1 MKRPKFAALKT
12 VLCLVGAVFTLWF
25 SPAFLYPQT
34 PGTDNPQQQS
44 TTSRPRGQARTSLP
58 ANMTDTPGD
67 NAPASSSA
75 LPNTPAQVNT
85 SSSRSQTHP
94 TVSGQAT
101 VPTTDSSGRPIRN
114 ATTTNLPYPT
124 QTRRG
129 TPQSEPI
136 EAFSPTDLTTFQR
149 PSLIT
154 QAVVLAM
161 LSMLPFIIM
170 ILTSFLKIVV
180 VLSLLRTALGV
191 QQAPPNQII
200 NGVAFLLSLF
210 IMYPTGLKMYDAAQG
225 VINNG
230 QAPDSLMSAGS
241 SAYVIQVA
249 SAAREPLRD
258 YLKRN
263 SSSRH
268 QALFYRL
275 AYRGL
280 PEQYRADLKPDDFMV
295 LIPSYIT
302 GQLKDAFEIGV
313 LIYIPFFVIDLVT
326 SNILLA
332 MGMMML
338 SPVTISMPLKL
349 FLLVMLDGW
358 TILIEGLV
366 KTFQ

>member
-1 MKRPKFAALKT
+1 MQALRFLSCKSLIWAVVILIVLGLAPKT
-12 VLCLVGAVFTLWF
+12 VYSQGT
-25 SPAFLYPQT
+25 PATSSTTTTSNT
-34 PGTDNPQQQS
+34 PGR
-44 TTSRPRGQARTSLP
+44 TTSAANRT
-58 ANMTDTPGD
+58 
-67 NAPASSSA
+67 
-75 LPNTPAQVNT
+75 NTTNT
-85 SSSRSQTHP
+85 SAQEKKAVPSNVT
-94 TVSGQAT
+94 QA
-101 VPTTDSSGRPIRN
+101 
-114 ATTTNLPYPT
+114 
-124 QTRRG
+124 
-129 TPQSEPI
+129 
-136 EAFSPTDLTTFQR
+136 DLSTLKR

-154 QAVVLAM
+154 QAVL
-161 LSMLPFIIM
+161 LSLLSLLPFIIM

-180 VLSLLRTALGV
+180 VLSLLRSALGV
-191 QQAPPNQII
+191 QQAPPNQVI

-210 IMYPTGLKMYDAAQG
+210 IMYPTGVKMYDAAQST
-225 VINNG
+225 INQRNI
-230 QAPDSLMSAGS
+230 PDSLLSPDS
-241 SAYVIQVA
+241 STYVIEVA
-249 SAAREPLRD
+249 SAASEPLRD
-258 YLKRN
+258 FLKRN
-263 SSSRH
+263 SSGRH

-280 PEQYRADLKPDDFMV
+280 PEDYRATLKPDDFIV
-295 LIPSYIT
+295 LVPSYIT

>member
-1 MKRPKFAALKT
+1 MRWLKFFSLKT
-12 VLCLVGAVFTLWF
+12 LFLALGILLLLAFVPEQLV
-25 SPAFLYPQT
+25 SQQT
-34 PGTDNPQQQS
+34 PSTPPVQTQATTPSQSPQAS
-44 TTSRPRGQARTSLP
+44 NKS
-58 ANMTDTPGD
+58 
-67 NAPASSSA
+67 APASSESGSKA
-75 LPNTPAQVNT
+75 STNPRVTT
-85 SSSRSQTHP
+85 SVRKGAEEQTVVDRSQLP
-94 TVSGQAT
+94 EAGQMA
-101 VPTTDSSGRPIRN
+101 
-114 ATTTNLPYPT
+114 
-124 QTRRG
+124 
-129 TPQSEPI
+129 
-136 EAFSPTDLTTFQR
+136 R

-154 QAVVLAM
+154 QAVF
-161 LSMLPFIIM
+161 LSLLSLLPFIIM

-210 IMYPTGLKMYDAAQG
+210 IMYPTVTKMYDAAQT
-225 VINNG
+225 VMVST
-230 QAPDSLMSAGS
+230 QAPDSILSPS
-241 SAYVIQVA
+241 TSAYVIEVA
-249 SAAREPLRD
+249 SAAREPMRD
-258 YLKRN
+258 FLKRN
-263 SSSRH
+263 SSSKH

-275 AYRGL
+275 IFRGL
-280 PEQYRADLKPDDFMV
+280 SEDHRATLKPDDFIV
-295 LIPSYIT
+295 LVPSYIT

-366 KTFQ
+366 KTFI

>member
-1 MKRPKFAALKT
+1 MRLPKLSFKMLFLFVGIIIALE
-12 VLCLVGAVFTLWF
+12 FIP
-25 SPAFLYPQT
+25 SSLYSQQPSFPT
-34 PGTDNPQQQS
+34 PPP
-44 TTSRPRGQARTSLP
+44 TT
-58 ANMTDTPGD
+58 
-67 NAPASSSA
+67 APAQPPTNSTA
-75 LPNTPAQVNT
+75 PAP
-85 SSSRSQTHP
+85 S
-94 TVSGQAT
+94 
-101 VPTTDSSGRPIRN
+101 DS
-114 ATTTNLPYPT
+114 ATTTTPAVKVPGISSTPRVTTSIRPSSETATPAKPLPP
-124 QTRRG
+124 
-129 TPQSEPI
+129 
-136 EAFSPTDLTTFQR
+136 EAGVPLR
-149 PSLIT
+149 PSLVT
-154 QAVVLAM
+154 QAVM
-161 LSMLPFIIM
+161 LSLLSLLPFIIM

-210 IMYPTGLKMYDAAQG
+210 IMYPTITKMYDAAQG
-225 VINNG
+225 VIN
-230 QAPDSLMSAGS
+230 QADAPESFMSAS
-241 SAYVIQVA
+241 TSTYVIQVA
-249 SAAREPLRD
+249 EAAREPMRD
-258 YLKRN
+258 FLKRN

-275 AYRGL
+275 VYRGL
-280 PEQYRADLKPDDFMV
+280 PENYRTTLKPDDFIILV
-295 LIPSYIT
+295 PAYIT

-366 KTFQ
+366 KTFI

>member
-1 MKRPKFAALKT
+1 MQAYRFLSWKS
-12 VLCLVGAVFTLWF
+12 LVGALILLILLGFAPESFHLQAQTSSNATSAAT
-25 SPAFLYPQT
+25 SPEIPSST
-34 PGTDNPQQQS
+34 SRRS
-44 TTSRPRGQARTSLP
+44 TTSLP
-58 ANMTDTPGD
+58 TPSTKTNPSNPTKAQTADGT
-67 NAPASSSA
+67 
-75 LPNTPAQVNT
+75 LTPAGNVN
-85 SSSRSQTHP
+85 
-94 TVSGQAT
+94 
-101 VPTTDSSGRPIRN
+101 
-114 ATTTNLPYPT
+114 LK
-124 QTRRG
+124 
-129 TPQSEPI
+129 
-136 EAFSPTDLTTFQR
+136 R
-149 PSLIT
+149 PSLVT
-154 QAVVLAM
+154 QAVLLSL

-191 QQAPPNQII
+191 QQAPPNQVI

-210 IMYPTGLKMYDAAQG
+210 IMYPTGIKMYEAAQST
-225 VINNG
+225 IN
-230 QAPDSLMSAGS
+230 QRSIPDSFLSPDS
-241 SAYVIQVA
+241 STYVIEVA
-249 SAAREPLRD
+249 SAASEPLREF
-258 YLKRN
+258 LKRN
-263 SSSRH
+263 SSARH

-275 AYRGL
+275 IYRGL
-280 PEQYRADLKPDDFMV
+280 PEDYRASLKPDDFIV
-295 LIPSYIT
+295 VIPSYIT

>member
-1 MKRPKFAALKT
+1 MYKYKHISFKSL
-12 VLCLVGAVFTLWF
+12 LCLLGLLVLFGLAPDTVYSQTNSSST
-25 SPAFLYPQT
+25 SPTTSTTQST
-34 PGTDNPQQQS
+34 ISNSSGRS
-44 TTSRPRGQARTSLP
+44 TTSVRTTPRPLKPIPRP
-58 ANMTDTPGD
+58 AYKPEKPTPLTDEQK
-67 NAPASSSA
+67 AY
-75 LPNTPAQVNT
+75 
-85 SSSRSQTHP
+85 
-94 TVSGQAT
+94 QAT
-101 VPTTDSSGRPIRN
+101 EAQI
-114 ATTTNLPYPT
+114 
-124 QTRRG
+124 
-129 TPQSEPI
+129 SE
-136 EAFSPTDLTTFQR
+136 LKR

-154 QAVVLAM
+154 QAVL
-161 LSMLPFIIM
+161 LSLLSLLPFIIM

-210 IMYPTGLKMYDAAQG
+210 IMYPTAIKMYDAAQTA
-225 VINNG
+225 INQPNV
-230 QAPDSLMSAGS
+230 PESFLSPGS
-241 SAYVIQVA
+241 STYVIEVA
-249 SAAREPLRD
+249 SAASGPMKE

-275 AYRGL
+275 VYRGL
-280 PEQYRADLKPDDFMV
+280 PEDYRETLKPDDFIV
-295 LIPSYIT
+295 LVPSYIT

>member
-1 MKRPKFAALKT
+1 MHFLRFFSFKSLLIATL
-12 VLCLVGAVFTLWF
+12 LLVIVGFIPDSVYSQSTSNTSSK
-25 SPAFLYPQT
+25 SP
-34 PGTDNPQQQS
+34 QS
-44 TTSRPRGQARTSLP
+44 TTSRPSPSASNKSSTSQMSSETTARTKSEI
-58 ANMTDTPGD
+58 D
-67 NAPASSSA
+67 A
-75 LPNTPAQVNT
+75 LK
-85 SSSRSQTHP
+85 
-94 TVSGQAT
+94 
-101 VPTTDSSGRPIRN
+101 
-114 ATTTNLPYPT
+114 
-124 QTRRG
+124 
-129 TPQSEPI
+129 
-136 EAFSPTDLTTFQR
+136 R

-154 QAVVLAM
+154 QAMM
-161 LSMLPFIIM
+161 LSLLSLMPFIIM
-170 ILTSFLKIVV
+170 ILTSFLKLVV

-191 QQAPPNQII
+191 QQAPPNQVI

-210 IMYPTGLKMYDAAQG
+210 IMYPTGVKMYEAAQST
-225 VINNG
+225 INQN
-230 QAPDSLMSAGS
+230 AIPDSFFSADS
-241 SAYVIQVA
+241 SSYVIEVA
-249 SAAREPLRD
+249 RAASEPLREF
-258 YLKRN
+258 LKRN
-263 SSSRH
+263 SSGRH

-275 AYRGL
+275 VYRGL
-280 PEQYRADLKPDDFMV
+280 PEQYRESLKPDDFIV